1 MNKHIF
7 SITIILFLITICTV
21 LLSTACTEKN
31 AVPEHCISVVG
42 KATVY
47 VSPDQAMISFSVV
60 SQAKDLTAA
69 KQRHDTVM
77 QKTNTLFNQY
87 GIEQKDVTA
96 ENLTIHPRYSYN
108 SDTPKF
114 LYYEIT
120 QNISAVITN
129 LDNYEPFLT
138 DLVNTGIDRIND
150 VQFSAKDV
158 KKYKNDARLNA
169 VKAAEEKAQLLC
181 EAASS
186 GNHKPSLGKII
197 RMSEVASYSDWNGN
211 GYTAMTQ
218 NRVAYAQTAADAS
231 DVSSA
236 PIGKILFDAQI
247 EMVFELK

>member
-1 MNKHIF
+1 MNKHIR
-7 SITIILFLITICTV
+7 SIILSLITVCTV
-21 LLSTACTEKN
+21 LLSAACTEKN
-31 AVPEHCISVVG
+31 TAQEHCISVVG

-47 VSPDQAMISFSVV
+47 VSPDQAMISFSIV
-60 SQAKDLTAA
+60 SQANDLTAA
-69 KQRHDTVM
+69 KQRHDTAM

-96 ENLTIHPRYSYN
+96 ENLTIHPQYSYN
-108 SDTPKF
+108 ADTPKF

-138 DLVNTGIDRIND
+138 DLVNNGIDRIND
-150 VQFSAKDV
+150 VRFSTKDV
-158 KKYKNDARLNA
+158 KKYKDEARRNA

-197 RMSEVASYSDWNGN
+197 RISEAPSYSDWNGK
-211 GYTAMTQ
+211 GYNIAVQ
-218 NRVAYAQTAADAS
+218 NRVAYAQTAGGTS
-231 DVSSA
+231 ESGGA

>member
-1 MNKHIF
+1 MQHI
-7 SITIILFLITICTV
+7 SGSPDSIILVRRSTV

-31 AVPEHCISVVG
+31 VAQEHCISVVG

-47 VSPDQAMISFSVV
+47 VSPDQAMISFSIV
-60 SQAKDLTAA
+60 SQANDLTAA
-69 KQRHDTVM
+69 KQRHDTAM

-96 ENLTIHPRYSYN
+96 ENLTIHPQYSYN
-108 SDTPKF
+108 ADTPKF

-138 DLVNTGIDRIND
+138 DLVNNGIDRIND
-150 VQFSAKDV
+150 VRFSTKDV
-158 KKYKNDARLNA
+158 KKYKDEARRNA

-197 RMSEVASYSDWNGN
+197 RISEAPSYSDWNGN
-211 GYTAMTQ
+211 GYNIAVQ
-218 NRVAYAQTAADAS
+218 NRVAYAQTAGGTS
-231 DVSSA
+231 ESGGA

-247 EMVFELK
+247 EMVFELR

>member
-1 MNKHIF
+1 MNRYIRLIMF
-7 SITIILFLITICTV
+7 SLITVCPV
-21 LLSTACTEKN
+21 LLSTSCTGKN
-31 AVPEHCISVVG
+31 TAQEHCISVVG

-47 VSPDQAMISFSVV
+47 VSPDQATISFSVV
-60 SQAKDLTAA
+60 SQANDLSAA
-69 KQRHDTVM
+69 KQRHDTAM
-77 QKTNTLFNQY
+77 QKTNTLFSQY

-108 SDTPKF
+108 SDMPKF

-138 DLVNTGIDRIND
+138 DLVNSGIDRIND
-150 VQFSAKDV
+150 VRFSAKDI
-158 KKYKNDARLNA
+158 KKYKDEARRNA

-197 RMSEVASYSDWNGN
+197 RISEAPSYSDWNGK
-211 GYTAMTQ
+211 GYNIAVQ
-218 NRVAYAQTAADAS
+218 NRVAYAQTAGDTS
-231 DVSSA
+231 ELGGT

-247 EMVFELK
+247 EMVFELR

>member
-1 MNKHIF
+1 MNKYIR
-7 SITIILFLITICTV
+7 SIILSLITVCTV

-31 AVPEHCISVVG
+31 VAQEHCIGVVG

-47 VSPDQAMISFSVV
+47 VSPDQAMISFSIV
-60 SQAKDLTAA
+60 SQANDLTAA
-69 KQRHDTVM
+69 KQRHDTAM

-96 ENLTIHPRYSYN
+96 ENLTIHPQYSYN
-108 SDTPKF
+108 ADTPKF

-138 DLVNTGIDRIND
+138 DLVNNGIDRIND
-150 VQFSAKDV
+150 VRFSTKDV
-158 KKYKNDARLNA
+158 KKYKDEARRNA

-197 RMSEVASYSDWNGN
+197 RISEAPSYSDWNGK
-211 GYTAMTQ
+211 GYNIAVQ
-218 NRVAYAQTAADAS
+218 NRVAYAQTAGGTS
-231 DVSSA
+231 ESGGA

-247 EMVFELK
+247 EMVFELR

>member
-1 MNKHIF
+1 MNKHIR
-7 SITIILFLITICTV
+7 SIILSLITVCTV
-21 LLSTACTEKN
+21 LLSAACTERN
-31 AVPEHCISVVG
+31 TAQEHCISVVG

-47 VSPDQAMISFSVV
+47 VSPDQAMISFSIV
-60 SQAKDLTAA
+60 SQANDLTAA
-69 KQRHDTVM
+69 KQRHDTAM

-96 ENLTIHPRYSYN
+96 ENLTIHPQYSYN
-108 SDTPKF
+108 ADTPKF

-120 QNISAVITN
+120 QNISAMITN

-138 DLVNTGIDRIND
+138 DLVNNGIDRIND
-150 VQFSAKDV
+150 VRFSTKDV
-158 KKYKNDARLNA
+158 KKYKDEARRNA

-197 RMSEVASYSDWNGN
+197 RISEAPSYSDRNGN
-211 GYTAMTQ
+211 GYNIAVQ
-218 NRVAYAQTAADAS
+218 NRVAYAQTAGDTS
-231 DVSSA
+231 ELGGT

-247 EMVFELK
+247 EMVFELR

>member
-1 MNKHIF
+1 MNRYIRLIMF
-7 SITIILFLITICTV
+7 SLITVCPV
-21 LLSTACTEKN
+21 LLSTSCTGKN
-31 AVPEHCISVVG
+31 TAQEHCISVVG

-47 VSPDQAMISFSVV
+47 VSPDQATISFSVV
-60 SQAKDLTAA
+60 SQANDLSAA
-69 KQRHDTVM
+69 KQRHDTAM
-77 QKTNTLFNQY
+77 QKTNTLFSQY

-108 SDTPKF
+108 SDMPKF

-138 DLVNTGIDRIND
+138 DLVNNGIDRIND
-150 VQFSAKDV
+150 VRFSTKDV
-158 KKYKNDARLNA
+158 KKYKDEARRNA

-197 RMSEVASYSDWNGN
+197 RISEAPSYSDWNGK
-211 GYTAMTQ
+211 GYNIAVQ
-218 NRVAYAQTAADAS
+218 NRVAYAQTAGDTS
-231 DVSSA
+231 ELGGT

-247 EMVFELK
+247 EMVFELR

>member
-1 MNKHIF
+1 MNRYIRLIMF
-7 SITIILFLITICTV
+7 SLITVCPV
-21 LLSTACTEKN
+21 LLSTSCTGKN
-31 AVPEHCISVVG
+31 TAQEHCISVVG

-47 VSPDQAMISFSVV
+47 VSPDQATISFSVV
-60 SQAKDLTAA
+60 SQANDLSAA
-69 KQRHDTVM
+69 KQRHDTAM
-77 QKTNTLFNQY
+77 QKTNTLFSQY

-138 DLVNTGIDRIND
+138 DLVNSGIDRIND
-150 VQFSAKDV
+150 VRFSAKDI
-158 KKYKNDARLNA
+158 KKYKDEARRNA

-186 GNHKPSLGKII
+186 GNYKPSLGKII
-197 RMSEVASYSDWNGN
+197 RMSEILSYSDWNGN
-211 GYTAMTQ
+211 GYNAIAQ
-218 NRVAYAQTAADAS
+218 NRVAYVKTAADVSAS
-231 DVSSA
+231 GGA
-236 PIGKILFDAQI
+236 PIGKISFDAQI
-247 EMVFELK
+247 EMVFELR

>member
-1 MNKHIF
+1 
-7 SITIILFLITICTV
+7 
-21 LLSTACTEKN
+21 
-31 AVPEHCISVVG
+31 
-42 KATVY
+42 
-47 VSPDQAMISFSVV
+47 
-60 SQAKDLTAA
+60 
-69 KQRHDTVM
+69 M

-96 ENLTIHPRYSYN
+96 ENLTIHPQYSYN
-108 SDTPKF
+108 ADTPKF

-138 DLVNTGIDRIND
+138 DLVNNGIDRIND
-150 VQFSAKDV
+150 VRFSTKDV
-158 KKYKNDARLNA
+158 KKYKDEARRNA

-197 RMSEVASYSDWNGN
+197 RISEAPSYSDWNGK
-211 GYTAMTQ
+211 GYNIAVQ
-218 NRVAYAQTAADAS
+218 NRVAYAQTAGGTS
-231 DVSSA
+231 ESGGT

-247 EMVFELK
+247 EMVFELR

>member
-1 MNKHIF
+1 MNKYIR
-7 SITIILFLITICTV
+7 SIILSLITVCTV

-31 AVPEHCISVVG
+31 VAQEHCIGVVG

-47 VSPDQAMISFSVV
+47 VSPDQAMISFSIV
-60 SQAKDLTAA
+60 SQANDFTAA
-69 KQRHDTVM
+69 KQRHDTTM

-96 ENLTIHPRYSYN
+96 ENLTIHPQYSYN
-108 SDTPKF
+108 ADTPKF

-120 QNISAVITN
+120 QNISAMITN

-138 DLVNTGIDRIND
+138 DLVNNGIDRIND
-150 VQFSAKDV
+150 VRFSTKDV
-158 KKYKNDARLNA
+158 KKYKDEARRNA

-197 RMSEVASYSDWNGN
+197 RISEAPSYSDWNGK
-211 GYTAMTQ
+211 GYNIAVQ
-218 NRVAYAQTAADAS
+218 NRVAYAQTAGGTS
-231 DVSSA
+231 ESGGA

-247 EMVFELK
+247 EMVFELR

>member
-1 MNKHIF
+1 MSKYIR
-7 SITIILFLITICTV
+7 SIILSLITVCTV
-21 LLSTACTEKN
+21 LLSAACTEKN
-31 AVPEHCISVVG
+31 TAQEHCISVVG

-47 VSPDQAMISFSVV
+47 VSPDQAMISFSIV
-60 SQAKDLTAA
+60 SQANDLTAA
-69 KQRHDTVM
+69 KQRHDTAM

-96 ENLTIHPRYSYN
+96 ENLTIHPQYSYN
-108 SDTPKF
+108 ADTPKF

-120 QNISAVITN
+120 QNISAMITN

-138 DLVNTGIDRIND
+138 DLVNNGIDRIND
-150 VQFSAKDV
+150 VRFSTKDV
-158 KKYKNDARLNA
+158 KKYKDEARRNA

-197 RMSEVASYSDWNGN
+197 RISEAPSYADWNGN
-211 GYTAMTQ
+211 GYNIAVQ
-218 NRVAYAQTAADAS
+218 NRVAYAQTAGGTS
-231 DVSSA
+231 ESGGT

-247 EMVFELK
+247 EMVFELR

>member
-1 MNKHIF
+1 MNKYIR
-7 SITIILFLITICTV
+7 SIILSLITVCTV

-47 VSPDQAMISFSVV
+47 VSPDQAMISFSIV
-60 SQAKDLTAA
+60 SQANDLTAA
-69 KQRHDTVM
+69 KQRHDTTM

-96 ENLTIHPRYSYN
+96 ENLTIHPQYSYN
-108 SDTPKF
+108 ADTPKF

-120 QNISAVITN
+120 QNISAMITN

-138 DLVNTGIDRIND
+138 DLVNNGIDRIND
-150 VQFSAKDV
+150 VRFSTKDV
-158 KKYKNDARLNA
+158 KKYKDEARRNA

-197 RMSEVASYSDWNGN
+197 RISEAPSYSDWNGK
-211 GYTAMTQ
+211 GYNIAVQ
-218 NRVAYAQTAADAS
+218 NRVAYAQTAGGTS
-231 DVSSA
+231 ESGGA

-247 EMVFELK
+247 EMVFELR

>member
-1 MNKHIF
+1 MNKHIR
-7 SITIILFLITICTV
+7 SIILSLITVCTV
-21 LLSTACTEKN
+21 LLSAACTEKN
-31 AVPEHCISVVG
+31 TAQEHCISVVG

-47 VSPDQAMISFSVV
+47 VSPDEAMISFSVV
-60 SQAKDLTAA
+60 SQANDLTAA
-69 KQRHDTVM
+69 KQYHDTAM

-96 ENLTIHPRYSYN
+96 ENLTIHPQYSYN
-108 SDTPKF
+108 ADTPKF

-138 DLVNTGIDRIND
+138 DLVNNGIDRIND
-150 VQFSAKDV
+150 VRFSTKDV
-158 KKYKNDARLNA
+158 KKYKDEARRNA

-197 RMSEVASYSDWNGN
+197 RISEAPSYSDWNGK
-211 GYTAMTQ
+211 GYNIAVQ
-218 NRVAYAQTAADAS
+218 NRVAYAQTAGDTS
-231 DVSSA
+231 ELGGT

-247 EMVFELK
+247 EMVFELR

>member
-1 MNKHIF
+1 MNRYIRLIMF
-7 SITIILFLITICTV
+7 SLITVCPV
-21 LLSTACTEKN
+21 LLSTSCTGKN
-31 AVPEHCISVVG
+31 TAQEHCISVVG

-47 VSPDQAMISFSVV
+47 VSPDQATISFSVV
-60 SQAKDLTAA
+60 SQANDLSAA
-69 KQRHDTVM
+69 KQRHDTAM
-77 QKTNTLFNQY
+77 QKTNTLFSQY

-138 DLVNTGIDRIND
+138 DLVNSGIDRIND
-150 VQFSAKDV
+150 VRFSAKDI
-158 KKYKNDARLNA
+158 KKYKDEARRNA

-186 GNHKPSLGKII
+186 GNYKPSLGKII
-197 RMSEVASYSDWNGN
+197 RMSEILSYSDWNGN
-211 GYTAMTQ
+211 GYNAMAQ
-218 NRVAYAQTAADAS
+218 NRVAYAKTAADVSAS
-231 DVSSA
+231 GGA
-236 PIGKILFDAQI
+236 PIGKISFDAQI
-247 EMVFELK
+247 EMVFELR

>member
-1 MNKHIF
+1 MNRYIRLIMF
-7 SITIILFLITICTV
+7 SLITVCPV
-21 LLSTACTEKN
+21 LLSTSCTGKN
-31 AVPEHCISVVG
+31 TAQEHCISVVG

-47 VSPDQAMISFSVV
+47 VSPDQATISFSVV
-60 SQAKDLTAA
+60 SQANDLSAA
-69 KQRHDTVM
+69 KQRHDTAM
-77 QKTNTLFNQY
+77 QKTNTLFSQY

-108 SDTPKF
+108 SDMPKF

-138 DLVNTGIDRIND
+138 DLVNNGIDRIND
-150 VQFSAKDV
+150 VRFSTKDV
-158 KKYKNDARLNA
+158 KKYKDEARRNA

-197 RMSEVASYSDWNGN
+197 RISEAPSYSDWNGK
-211 GYTAMTQ
+211 GYNIAVQ
-218 NRVAYAQTAADAS
+218 NRVAYAQTAGGTS
-231 DVSSA
+231 ESGGA

-247 EMVFELK
+247 EMVFELR

>member
-1 MNKHIF
+1 MNRYIRLIMF
-7 SITIILFLITICTV
+7 SLITVCPV
-21 LLSTACTEKN
+21 LLSTSCTGKN
-31 AVPEHCISVVG
+31 TAQEHCISVVG

-47 VSPDQAMISFSVV
+47 VSPDQATISFSVV
-60 SQAKDLTAA
+60 SQANDLSAA
-69 KQRHDTVM
+69 KQRHDTAM
-77 QKTNTLFNQY
+77 QKTNTLFSQY

-138 DLVNTGIDRIND
+138 DLVNSGIDRIND
-150 VQFSAKDV
+150 VRFSAKDI
-158 KKYKNDARLNA
+158 KKYKDEARRNA

-186 GNHKPSLGKII
+186 GNYKPSLGKII
-197 RMSEVASYSDWNGN
+197 RMSEILSYSDWNGN
-211 GYTAMTQ
+211 GYNAIAQ
-218 NRVAYAQTAADAS
+218 NRVAYAKTAADVSAS
-231 DVSSA
+231 GGA
-236 PIGKILFDAQI
+236 PIGKISFDAQI
-247 EMVFELK
+247 EMVFELR

>member
-1 MNKHIF
+1 M
-7 SITIILFLITICTV
+7 
-21 LLSTACTEKN
+21 LLSAACTEKN
-31 AVPEHCISVVG
+31 TAQEHCISVVG

-47 VSPDQAMISFSVV
+47 VSPDQAMISFSIV
-60 SQAKDLTAA
+60 SQANDLTAA
-69 KQRHDTVM
+69 KQRHDTAM

-96 ENLTIHPRYSYN
+96 ENLTIHPQYSYN
-108 SDTPKF
+108 ADTPKF

-120 QNISAVITN
+120 QNISAMITN

-138 DLVNTGIDRIND
+138 DLVNNGIDRIND
-150 VQFSAKDV
+150 VRFSTKDV
-158 KKYKNDARLNA
+158 KKYKDEARRNA

-197 RMSEVASYSDWNGN
+197 RISEAPSYSDRNGN
-211 GYTAMTQ
+211 GYNIAVQ
-218 NRVAYAQTAADAS
+218 NRVAYAQTAGDTS
-231 DVSSA
+231 ELGGT

-247 EMVFELK
+247 EMVFELR

>member
-1 MNKHIF
+1 MNRYIRLIMF
-7 SITIILFLITICTV
+7 SLITVCPV
-21 LLSTACTEKN
+21 LLSTSCTGKN
-31 AVPEHCISVVG
+31 TAQEHCISVVG

-47 VSPDQAMISFSVV
+47 VSPDQATISFSVV
-60 SQAKDLTAA
+60 SQANDLSAA
-69 KQRHDTVM
+69 KQRHDTAM
-77 QKTNTLFNQY
+77 QKTNTLFSQY

-108 SDTPKF
+108 SDMPKF

-138 DLVNTGIDRIND
+138 DLVNNGIDRIND
-150 VQFSAKDV
+150 VRFSTKDV
-158 KKYKNDARLNA
+158 KKYKDEARRNA

-197 RMSEVASYSDWNGN
+197 RISEAPSYSDWNGK
-211 GYTAMTQ
+211 GYNIAVQ
-218 NRVAYAQTAADAS
+218 NRVAYAQTAGGTS
-231 DVSSA
+231 ESGGT

-247 EMVFELK
+247 EMIFELK